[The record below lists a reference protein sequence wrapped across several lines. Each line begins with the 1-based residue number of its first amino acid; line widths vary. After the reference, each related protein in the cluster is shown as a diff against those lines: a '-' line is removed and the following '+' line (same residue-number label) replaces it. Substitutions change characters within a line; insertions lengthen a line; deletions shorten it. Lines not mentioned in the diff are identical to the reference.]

1 MTKSEV
7 LREAARDFEK
17 SGNLARDVAV
27 FLRLHNQSATI
38 RHSGNVA
45 LEARKLAIRFGVDQE
60 STTSA
65 AWLHDISIIYPNEDR
80 LLVAKALGISPLPEE
95 EAFPLI
101 IHQRISEVMAREIF
115 GIKNAS
121 VLSAVGCHTTLKKN
135 ASGLDKVLF
144 VADKIKW
151 DQEGNPPYLNK
162 ILSAL
167 DVSLDM
173 AAFSYL
179 EFMWEKRNTL
189 KIIHPWFREAY
200 MQLAKKIKYESR
212 EATNS

>member
-17 SGNLARDVAV
+17 SGNLARDVSV
-27 FLRLHNQSATI
+27 FLRLHNRAATI

-45 LEARKLAIRFGVDQE
+45 SEARRLAVRFGMDQE
-60 STTSA
+60 SAASA

-80 LLVAKALGISPLPEE
+80 LVVAKALGILPLPEE
-95 EAFPLI
+95 EAFSLI
-101 IHQRISEVMAREIF
+101 IHQRISEIMAREIF
-115 GIKNAS
+115 GIKNTS

-135 ASGLDKVLF
+135 ASELDKVLF
-144 VADKIKW
+144 VADKIRW
-151 DQEGNPPYLNK
+151 DQEGSPPYLNK

-167 DVSLDM
+167 EVSLDM

-179 EFMWEKRNTL
+179 EFIWDKRDTL
-189 KIIHPWFREAY
+189 KIIHPWLREAY
-200 MQLAKKIKYESR
+200 MQLAKENKI
-212 EATNS
+212 